1 MVQADSEP
9 GHSSEKSPYQFGTWY
24 PIESAPKDGS
34 SILLIQSID
43 YGFRLRHGLY
53 FSAHWNDD
61 DEAWESCETGV
72 TSSRRRPFR
81 IIPDAGQV
89 SEYGAHSV
97 IEQRCHVFH
106 EHEPRAQLANEPGV
120 CGGEKDSKAR

>member
-9 GHSSEKSPYQFGTWY
+9 GHSSEKSPFQFGTWY

-72 TSSRRRPFR
+72 TSSRRFTNWMPLPPPPSSDDRTEEVES
-81 IIPDAGQV
+81 ATASMKQ
-89 SEYGAHSV
+89 
-97 IEQRCHVFH
+97 
-106 EHEPRAQLANEPGV
+106 
-120 CGGEKDSKAR
+120 SKGT